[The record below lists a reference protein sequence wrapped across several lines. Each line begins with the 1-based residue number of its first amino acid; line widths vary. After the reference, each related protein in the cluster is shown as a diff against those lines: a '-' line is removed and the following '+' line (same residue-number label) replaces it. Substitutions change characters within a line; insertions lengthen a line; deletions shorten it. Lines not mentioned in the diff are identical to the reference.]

1 MRTIWHA
8 FVVVLFV
15 SSGLHSNQLG
25 AQVIDSSCLTQF
37 KTSLKPLTDSTQL
50 LNAINGI
57 ELLPNVKLKQVSF
70 KKYGLSLDNSHSV
83 EYLNNGLGDSRMNGL
98 YSRNTIAANI
108 LLVGIPLKTSVSLGS
123 YNKTFLFQ
131 YDLVSISF
139 DKNAFTNS
147 MKDKALQSLGNYDNL
162 SAYEKLQVYG
172 LIDSMAK
179 FDSIKAIL
187 YDTNTVQ
194 TIKSYKKTSQGISKQ
209 SLTDT
214 AASLVKTYVDTSSLK
229 DSVSQL
235 LNLNRMIGD
244 SAKVAKKDSLVR
256 SAKDSLQRY
265 YSYYKMYDSLQA
277 FIKSNGELV
286 KKIAENKD
294 WIEKVKAVAS
304 INELQKILPID
315 VLKNVISTK
324 LENKLAG
331 VENFSLGK
339 STLNRGEFTLH
350 NQPFFGANTEW
361 FLKQKY
367 FVAGGTGMTTQFNA
381 MDFYQYRNALS
392 NLNNLT
398 YISLGLGHKD
408 TSHIHLTYQVFHRFF
423 SKPETQQTTFNSQ
436 YNTNCVL
443 GMEGVYKYRKIA
455 FYAEAAL
462 SNTNFDRDRKYEFNP
477 IGRKINNEPLVI
489 NYAVKSGM
497 KFEVEKIQSTFG
509 LNSKITSPTFR
520 TVGNPFMFGGIV
532 DTRLEAQKKFFSGMF
547 NLQGLL
553 SHQIINWKENSGRF
567 HSISGMLAGNLSVSS
582 FNLLMSYN
590 PMKQFG
596 GIIKGG
602 ITNHTFMLVP
612 TSNYAMDERGN
623 SGTSS
628 LNVVWT
634 KTTSANLADAP
645 SSQSNIIQI
654 GYEQSFSLVCG
665 LSLSAS
671 AGANFMNY
679 AQVKNNTSWGN
690 ARIGF
695 NGKKVRVNTSVRIS
709 KTSLSGMNYQSSGD
723 VAVNIWKSLS
733 AVIRGDCSYNQSS
746 SFSFLNYSVMGGIS
760 HQINLTKKSN

>member
-1 MRTIWHA
+1 MKTIWHT
-8 FVVVLFV
+8 FIVVLFV
-15 SSGLHSNQLG
+15 SSGLHSNQLS
-25 AQVIDSSCLTQF
+25 AQVTDSSAVTQF
-37 KTSLKPLTDSTQL
+37 KTSLKPLADSTKF
-50 LNAINGI
+50 LNAVNGI

-83 EYLNNGLGDSRMNGL
+83 EYINNGLGDSRMNGL

-108 LLVGIPLKTSVSLGS
+108 LLMGIPLKTSVSLGS

-131 YDLVSISF
+131 YDLISISF

-162 SAYEKLQVYG
+162 SSYEKLQVYD

-194 TIKSYKKTSQGISKQ
+194 TVKGYKKISQGDSEKK
-209 SLTDT
+209 LTDT
-214 AASLVKTYVDTSSLK
+214 AASLIKTYVDTSSLK

-235 LNLNRMIGD
+235 GNLNTIIGD
-244 SAKVAKKDSLVR
+244 SAKIAKKDSLVR

-277 FIKSNGELV
+277 FIRNNGELV

-294 WIEKVKAVAS
+294 WVEKVKAVAS
-304 INELQKILPID
+304 VNELQKILPTD
-315 VLKNVISTK
+315 VLKNVLSSK

-339 STLNRGEFTLH
+339 AILNRGEFTLN
-350 NQPFFGANTEW
+350 NQPFFGVNTEW

-367 FVAGGTGMTTQFNA
+367 FVAGGTGMTTQFNV

-408 TSHIHLTYQVFHRFF
+408 TSHLHLTYQVFHRFF
-423 SKPETQQTTFNSQ
+423 SKPETQQATFNSQ
-436 YNTNCVL
+436 YNTNCVV
-443 GMEGVYKYRKIA
+443 GMEGVYKYRKVA

-477 IGRKINNEPLVI
+477 VGRKINNEPVVV

-497 KFEVEKIQSTFG
+497 KIEIEKIQSTFG
-509 LNSKITSPTFR
+509 LNSKITAPTFR

-532 DTRLEAQKKFFSGMF
+532 DTRLEAQKKFFSGIF

-553 SHQIINWKENSGRF
+553 SHQILNWKESSGRF
-567 HSISGMLAGNLSVSS
+567 HTISGMLSGNLSLSNFTLVA
-582 FNLLMSYN
+582 SYN
-590 PMKQFG
+590 PLKQFG

-602 ITNHTFMLVP
+602 INSHTFMIVP
-612 TSNYAMDERGN
+612 TTNYAIDSKGN
-623 SGTSS
+623 SGMSG
-628 LNVVWT
+628 LNIVWT
-634 KTTSANLADAP
+634 KTTAANLAEMP
-645 SSQSNIIQI
+645 SSKSNIIQMS
-654 GYEQSFSLVCG
+654 YEQSFSFING
-665 LSLSAS
+665 LTFSAS

-679 AQVKNNTSWGN
+679 AQVKNITPWGN

-695 NGKKVRVNTSVRIS
+695 NGKKIRLNTSLRIS
-709 KTSLSGMNYQSSGD
+709 KASLSGMNYQSFGD
-723 VAVNIWKSLS
+723 IAINIWKSL
-733 AVIRGDCSYNQSS
+733 AMMVNGNISYNKSLS
-746 SFSFLNYSVMGGIS
+746 YNFVNYNIGGGIS
-760 HQINLTKKSN
+760 YQIAFGKKK